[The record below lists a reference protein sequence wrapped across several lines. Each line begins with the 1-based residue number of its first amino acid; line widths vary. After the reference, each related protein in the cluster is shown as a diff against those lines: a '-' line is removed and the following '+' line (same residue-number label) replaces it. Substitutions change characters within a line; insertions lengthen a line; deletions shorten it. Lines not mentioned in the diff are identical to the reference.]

1 MSQKIALITGASS
14 GIGRATATR
23 LAQAKYNLILLDVAE
38 APLKEVAQNLAKK
51 FKIKVLSE
59 ALDVRDRARINT
71 VIDSLPKPWQKIDVL
86 VNCAGVALSRSPLH
100 EGDPADWDI
109 MIDINIKGMLY
120 IFRAVVPLMIKQNSG
135 HIINIGSITGKET
148 YPAGSVYSI
157 TKHATIAMSNSMRMD
172 LIPFGIKVTTIN
184 PGRVATKLSLVRY
197 KGDKERAAGDYQ
209 GFEPLQ
215 PEDIA
220 ETIYFAVTR
229 PKHVNIHDVVVTPAA
244 QAGANYI
251 FKRAP

>member
-1 MSQKIALITGASS
+1 MPGKVALVTGASS

-23 LAQAKYNLILLDVAE
+23 LAQARFNLILLDVAVK
-38 APLKEVAQNLAKK
+38 PLSELAASLAKK
-51 FKIKVLSE
+51 YKIKVLAE
-59 ALDVRDRARINT
+59 AVDVRDRARINAIT
-71 VIDSLPKPWQKIDVL
+71 GALLKPWQKIDVL

-100 EGDPADWDI
+100 EGDPADWDA

-120 IFRAVVPLMIKQNSG
+120 VFRAVVPFMIKKGSG

-157 TKHATIAMSNSMRMD
+157 TKHATIAMSDSMRMD

-184 PGRVATKLSLVRY
+184 PGRVATSLSLVRY
-197 KGDKERAAGDYQ
+197 KGDKARAAADYQ

-215 PEDIA
+215 PKDIA
-220 ETIYFAVTR
+220 EAIYFVITR
-229 PKHVNIHDVVVTPAA
+229 PAHVNIHDMIITPAA

-251 FKRAP
+251 FKRAN